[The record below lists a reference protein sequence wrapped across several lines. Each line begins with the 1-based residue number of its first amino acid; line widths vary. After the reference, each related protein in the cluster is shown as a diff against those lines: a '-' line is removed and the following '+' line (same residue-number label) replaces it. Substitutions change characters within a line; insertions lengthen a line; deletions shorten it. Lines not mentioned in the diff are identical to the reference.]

1 MLFNKKNIIQKNVL
15 IFFKKMFILLL
26 TNIANGSNNIKCVSL
41 SNQKC
46 LVQPT
51 LINLHR
57 G

>member
-1 MLFNKKNIIQKNVL
+1 
-15 IFFKKMFILLL
+15 MFILLL

-51 LINLHR
+51 LINLHPS
-57 G
+57 